1 MKKSSLLFAFAM
13 FFMSFATV
21 SAQKIATLDVA
32 EILNLMPEKKKADQQ
47 LEAFSKT
54 KQAEIEKQMTAA
66 EAKFK
71 KYQEEAAKQTPKVNQ
86 EREQEL
92 QKLQQNIQQMT
103 QVAQQDLAK
112 RQAEAYAPIEKKV
125 NDAVAKVA
133 KANGWDFVF
142 DTNTV
147 GLIYRGGADATAAVK
162 KELGLK

>member
-13 FFMSFATV
+13 LLMSFATV

-32 EILNLMPEKKKADQQ
+32 GILNSMPEKKKADEQ
-47 LEAFSKT
+47 LEAFAKT
-54 KQAEIEKQMTAA
+54 KQAEIEKQAAAA

-71 KYQEEAAKQTPKVNQ
+71 KYQTEAPKQSQKVNE
-86 EREQEL
+86 ERNQEL
-92 QKLQQNIQQMT
+92 QKLQQNIQQMS

-112 RQAEAYAPIEKKV
+112 RQADAYAPIERKV
-125 NDAVAKVA
+125 NDAVSKVA

-142 DTNTV
+142 DMNTA
-147 GLIYRGGADATAAVK
+147 GLVYRGGADATPAVK